1 MDQNESILP
10 VLMEDEMKSSYLD
23 YSMSVIVSRALPDIR
38 DGLKPVHRRIL
49 YAMSELGMDPS
60 KPHKKSARL
69 VGEVL
74 GKYHPHG
81 DGAVYDA
88 MVRLAQ
94 PWSMRYPL
102 VDGQGNFGSI
112 DGDPPAAM
120 RYTEVRLAKP
130 ALDVLRD
137 IDKGTVD
144 FRGNF
149 DDSLEEPTVLPTV
162 LPTLLVNGAGG
173 IAVGMATNI
182 PPHNLRDIS
191 RGIKAI
197 VENPDIDID
206 ELIKIVKAPDFPTG
220 GTIYGYSG
228 VIDAYKTGR
237 GKVVV
242 RAKSVIE
249 TTKTGKETIVI
260 TEIPYQV
267 NKSTLIEKIAFLVRS
282 KVIEGI
288 SDIRDESDRDGMRL
302 VIDLKRDANPQ
313 VLLNNLYKHTQ
324 LQNTFGVIM
333 LALQN
338 GRPKVFNLKEM
349 MQAYIAFRVSV
360 IVRRS
365 LFELDVAEK
374 RAHILEGFLKV
385 FGGTE
390 LAGGKVAEDRVDQI
404 VQTIKSATNVKDA
417 SEKLQ
422 AEFDLTEIQAK
433 AVLELRLQRL
443 TAMERDKIIEE
454 YNKLKETIAR
464 LNFILATPSEQL
476 RIAMEELDE
485 VVHKFGD
492 ERRTDISFDAH
503 DMSLEDMIENEDVI
517 ITVSREGLIK
527 RTPTKTY
534 RTQNRGGRGVLGAG
548 THEEDSVE
556 HMFYAKTHD
565 YLMFFTDRGR
575 CYRIKIYDLPEGSRT
590 AKGRS
595 LANVIQKD
603 PDEKVTAFLAIK
615 AFVDDHFIFF
625 TTQKGKVKRVKLSE
639 FESVRVTGKIAISL
653 DDDDKLLA
661 VNLTTG
667 SSHIIIGTR
676 NGMACH
682 FKEKGVRAMGR
693 TAAGV
698 RGIRLAKDDIVVAMV
713 VVNDPENEQILVVA
727 ELGYGKRS
735 PIIVPDDEII
745 DGEGS
750 EEVMEEVVDTT
761 EDSGADGDGEEEIEV
776 DNRKFV
782 FRLTKRGG
790 KGVRSMKVTD
800 KTGKVVSMLSAN
812 DELDLIVISENG
824 IIIRQEMK
832 RINIIGRNTQGV
844 RLIRLDSGDRISD
857 ITTILHEEEE
867 EVIDEANVVE
877 TSTPSTDAIINQ
889 SSETENSNDE
899 PTTE

>member
-120 RYTEVRLAKP
+120 RYTEVRLARP

-197 VENPDIDID
+197 VENPDVDID

-237 GKVVV
+237 GKVVI
-242 RAKSVIE
+242 RAKSIVE

-288 SDIRDESDRDGMRL
+288 ADIRDESDRDGMRL

-324 LQNTFGVIM
+324 LQQTFGVIM

-338 GRPKVFNLKEM
+338 GRPKIFNLKEM
-349 MQAYIAFRVSV
+349 MKAYIDFRVNV

-365 LFELDVAEK
+365 MFELDVAEK

-385 FGGTE
+385 FGGAE
-390 LAGGKVAEDRVDQI
+390 LAGVKQVAEDRVDQI
-404 VQTIKSATNVKDA
+404 VQTIKSAANVKEA

-422 AEFDLTEIQAK
+422 TQFDLSEIQAK

-443 TAMERDKIIEE
+443 TAMERDKIVEE
-454 YNKLKETIAR
+454 YNKLRETIAR

-476 RIAMEELDE
+476 RIAMEELEE
-485 VVHKFGD
+485 VVQKYGD

-615 AFVDDHFIFF
+615 EFVDDHFIFF
-625 TTQKGKVKRVKLSE
+625 TTQKGKVKRVRLSE

-661 VNLTTG
+661 VNLTNG

-682 FKEKGVRAMGR
+682 FKEKGVRTMGR

-713 VVNDPENEQILVVA
+713 VVNDPEKEQILVVA

-735 PIIVPDDEII
+735 PIIVADDDVS
-745 DGEGS
+745 DG
-750 EEVMEEVVDTT
+750 DT
-761 EDSGADGDGEEEIEV
+761 EDIIEETVETTDESTSDGDGEEEMEV

-782 FRLTKRGG
+782 FRLTNRGG
-790 KGVRSMKVTD
+790 KGVRSMKVTE
-800 KTGKVVSMLSAN
+800 KTGKVVSMLPAN
-812 DELDLIVISENG
+812 DDLDLIVISENG

-832 RINIIGRNTQGV
+832 KINIIGRNTQGV
-844 RLIRLDSGDRISD
+844 RLIRLDAGDRISD
-857 ITTILHEEEE
+857 ITTILHEDEEE
-867 EVIDEANVVE
+867 IVDEANVVE
-877 TSTPSTDAIINQ
+877 TTIP
-889 SSETENSNDE
+889 SSETTEQPTQNVENDDNSVSE
-899 PTTE
+899 